1 MILLG
6 KARTAVDSLELARQD
21 GAEREDE
28 LLQLLVENLAPE
40 DGGNHANYVGN
51 ANFVP
56 GDRASPPRRE
66 GYAAATR
73 RTRASSAR
81 GGATSSRRSA
91 IELVE
96 PSQAAVGVGWRWP
109 LKDGAA
115 DDVGAMGGGGGK
127 AGARARARMCSCQLV
142 RWGLGRRICM
152 RPSSWRRLGRDHG
165 MHAELEVMEGDGGG
179 GRRAR
184 ERRAANQGR
193 VSSESG
199 GWGRVNVVCA
209 HVWCA
214 CGLPPMCAC
223 RRRSISGLAHVHLA
237 SQCSGVSRAPFS
249 VTVAVF
255 FGIVCSCVYMERKRF
270 QRIFRTF

>member
-1 MILLG
+1 
-6 KARTAVDSLELARQD
+6 
-21 GAEREDE
+21 
-28 LLQLLVENLAPE
+28 
-40 DGGNHANYVGN
+40 
-51 ANFVP
+51 
-56 GDRASPPRRE
+56 
-66 GYAAATR
+66 
-73 RTRASSAR
+73 
-81 GGATSSRRSA
+81 
-91 IELVE
+91 
-96 PSQAAVGVGWRWP
+96 
-109 LKDGAA
+109 
-115 DDVGAMGGGGGK
+115 MGGGGGK

-214 CGLPPMCAC
+214 CGPYLWMCAC
-223 RRRSISGLAHVHLA
+223 GKTKHLWPCACMHLA

-249 VTVAVF
+249 VTVCSVF
-255 FGIVCSCVYMERKRF
+255 WHRLQLCVYGAETLSADLQDVLESVGALYDVCFTCPWHQRRMATSYACHKNFPLRRKGGERGGSIR
-270 QRIFRTF
+270 